1 MFSRCT
7 ICRLTWSR
15 ELLLVYINAFLYAVC
30 FAVQMP
36 VAPYLVKELAGEKDA
51 KVTYGRVLSFFSIV
65 QLVGAPFMGF
75 VLDRC
80 GTRIGC
86 IVVFLSSA
94 ISFAMMGCATKL
106 WILYASKAPAALAHG
121 VLVSQTM
128 VAQLTSPEE
137 RAEALA
143 LLMSAYTIGAT
154 VAPAIGGLI
163 GAKDLYV
170 GAWIAAVGSLVSAG
184 LSLLLPAFPGQGT
197 SRKAPA
203 EEELVARSDGITE
216 GILDYSDDVKESDKR
231 LGLVDGFRRVAGNP
245 VVLALLFTKL
255 CMTTTFSLYSV
266 ARPIILEEKF
276 LVDTKGQGFHMSAM
290 YLCNALS
297 SAFLVGPINRACS
310 TSTYVLGCMALMTV
324 CFFAMSQSG
333 PSTPM
338 VSASQSLVP
347 HLHASIPHASIS
359 IVLSMASFAMS
370 SGMTAL
376 TTAQVEDSLKGKLLG
391 LEHGIFSLAY
401 VGVPSLSMVLLKVLD
416 ISGMCYTC
424 GALMVAVMVLWQL
437 TAAPRVM
444 LAEAIQSKG
453 LAEQSEP
460 LRL

>member
-1 MFSRCT
+1 MPSRCT

-15 ELLLVYINAFLYAVC
+15 ELILVYINAFLYAVC
-30 FAVQMP
+30 FAVQQP
-36 VAPYLVKELAGEKDA
+36 VAPYLVKKLAGEEDA
-51 KVTYGRVLSFFSIV
+51 KVVYGRVLSFFSFA

-80 GTRIGC
+80 GIRIGC
-86 IVVFLSSA
+86 IVVYLSSS
-94 ISFAMMGCATKL
+94 ISFAILGCATKL
-106 WILYASKAPAALAHG
+106 WILYASKAPAALSHG

-128 VAQLTSPEE
+128 IAQLTTPEE

-163 GAKDLYV
+163 GAKDLYI
-170 GAWIAAVGSLVSAG
+170 GAWIAAAGSLVSAG
-184 LSLLLPAFPGQGT
+184 VSLMLPAFPGQGNH
-197 SRKAPA
+197 SKLLA
-203 EEELVARSDGITE
+203 EEELVRAEDGAAE
-216 GILDYSDDVKESDKR
+216 DLQDYSDEAGRSSKN
-231 LGLVDGFRRVAGNP
+231 LGLVDGFKRVAGNH

-255 CMTTTFSLYSV
+255 CMTTTNSLYTQ

-276 LVDTKGQGFHMSAM
+276 KVDTKGQGFHMSAM

-310 TSTYVLGCMALMTV
+310 TGTFVLGCMTLMTV
-324 CFFAMSQSG
+324 CFFAMAQSG
-333 PSTPM
+333 PATAM
-338 VSASQSLVP
+338 VTTSQSIVP
-347 HLHASIPHASIS
+347 GLHASIPHAAIS
-359 IVLSMASFAMS
+359 IVASMASFAVS
-370 SGMTAL
+370 SGMTAI

-391 LEHGIFSLAY
+391 LEHGIFSLAA
-401 VGVPSLSMVLLKVLD
+401 VGVPSLSMILLKEID
-416 ISGMCYTC
+416 IAGMCYTC
-424 GALMVAVMVLWQL
+424 GGLMVAVMVLWQL

-444 LAEAIQSKG
+444 QAEAIRSKG